1 MRAVT
6 AAQANTVSSAA
17 NTAADDA
24 PAGCKNPSDP
34 VSIEATQAEGNL
46 EVSRNRAANIS
57 TPSTG
62 VWSLVDKCLDPLE
75 RISFAIQGK
84 HENLIQNVVNTGN
97 QGSLAANVVSLG
109 ESMLPVT
116 GKIGTAATNVNL
128 VMTGVQGF
136 LAGLRERDLFYGLF
150 KLADALMFMVPRE
163 LQLGMRIGPSGYNLA
178 LATRQEKDIKQYS
191 SFSQGI
197 KQNLQQIKEYIQ
209 SLGKFGLINGYK
221 PGNAHE
227 SKAYTVGGPIKSF
240 IGSTGMILSY
250 LPFMPH
256 SIKNVLRSTGYLS
269 RLAGAVTLNFSEA
282 MSKHAQSQFSG
293 AAKIDFLAGDV
304 LDFMNK
310 AAKITKHTLVN
321 NMKMPENSMPVR
333 IAAVLQSFFKNST
346 QAAGSLGRV
355 VSARGVEVGI
365 TQEQYKTSGFRG
377 ILSKWMESHMDAL
390 LGIPAKGT
398 AVAANNIVPAQ
409 LSVEAK
415 LKAAGAADKVAAA
428 GKVAGVGS
436 SSSSKASSSRDDYS
450 SSREDYSA
458 TSIPSSRG
466 AAGSVTVVEKPY
478 SVAAIAN
485 KDSLVNNN
493 PENSND
499 QLVNKD
505 FESRTD
511 QLVNDL
517 ESRTDQLVND
527 LESRTDQLVS
537 NDLESLT
544 DQLLGIS
551 LATK

>member
-1 MRAVT
+1 MRA
-6 AAQANTVSSAA
+6 AATPANITSSAA
-17 NTAADDA
+17 T
-24 PAGCKNPSDP
+24 PA
-34 VSIEATQAEGNL
+34 
-46 EVSRNRAANIS
+46 
-57 TPSTG
+57 G

-75 RISFAIQGK
+75 RMSSAIQGRN
-84 HENLIQNVVNTGN
+84 ENLIHKVVNTGN
-97 QGSLAANVVSLG
+97 QGSLAANVASLA
-109 ESMLPVT
+109 EPTLPVA

-178 LATRQEKDIKQYS
+178 LATRQEKNIKQYS

-197 KQNLQQIKEYIQ
+197 KQNLQQIREYIQ
-209 SLGKFGLINGYK
+209 SLGKYGLINGYK
-221 PGNAHE
+221 PENAHE

-310 AAKITKHTLVN
+310 AAKITKDTLVN

-333 IAAVLQSFFKNST
+333 IAAVLQSLFKNST

-365 TQEQYKTSGFRG
+365 TKAEYKTSGFRG

-390 LGIPAKGT
+390 LGIRAKGT
-398 AVAANNIVPAQ
+398 AVAANAIVPAQ

-415 LKAAGAADKVAAA
+415 LKAAEAPAKAAA
-428 GKVAGVGS
+428 GKVAVAGS
-436 SSSSKASSSRDDYS
+436 SSSSKASSSRDNYSS
-450 SSREDYSA
+450 SSREDYSDY
-458 TSIPSSRG
+458 SDRG
-466 AAGSVTVVEKPY
+466 AAVV
-478 SVAAIAN
+478 VAA
-485 KDSLVNNN
+485 
-493 PENSND
+493 SNGALID
-499 QLVNKD
+499 KVL
-505 FESRTD
+505 EGA
-511 QLVNDL
+511 LND
-517 ESRTDQLVND
+517 EDISSSKQPVDHEDISSSKQPVGHVDITPRQP
-527 LESRTDQLVS
+527 VS
-537 NDLESLT
+537 HVDITSSEEM
-544 DQLLGIS
+544 IVPIP
-551 LATK
+551 A

>member
-1 MRAVT
+1 MMLLLAVKIR
-6 AAQANTVSSAA
+6 VI
-17 NTAADDA
+17 
-24 PAGCKNPSDP
+24 PSDP

-84 HENLIQNVVNTGN
+84 HENLIKNVVNTGN

-109 ESMLPVT
+109 EPMFPVT

-136 LAGLRERDLFYGLF
+136 LAGVKDRDIGYGLF

-163 LQLGMRIGPSGYNLA
+163 LQLGMRIGPGGYNIA
-178 LATRQEKDIKQYS
+178 LATRQENNIKAYS
-191 SFSQGI
+191 SFSEGI
-197 KQNLQQIKEYIQ
+197 RMNLERVKDYFKN
-209 SLGKFGLINGYK
+209 LGKFGLIDGYK
-221 PGNAHE
+221 RENADE
-227 SKAYTVGGPIKSF
+227 SKAYTVGGPLQSF
-240 IGSTGMILSY
+240 IGSSGMILSY
-250 LPFMPH
+250 LPFMPP

-269 RLAGAVTLNFSEA
+269 RLAGAITLNFSEA

-293 AAKIDFLAGDV
+293 AAKVDFLIGDV
-304 LDFMNK
+304 SDLMNK
-310 AAKITKHTLVN
+310 VVKITKHTLVN
-321 NMKMPENSMPVR
+321 NMKMSEESMPVKV
-333 IAAVLQSFFKNST
+333 ATVLQSFFKNLT
-346 QAAGSLGRV
+346 QTVGSLGRV
-355 VSARGVEVGI
+355 VGSRGVEVGL
-365 TQEQYKTSGFRG
+365 TQEKYKTSGFRG

-390 LGIPAKGT
+390 LGIPARGT

-415 LKAAGAADKVAAA
+415 LKAAEAPAKAAA

-466 AAGSVTVVEKPY
+466 AAVVGVASNSALIGKVLEGALKDKDINASAEIPY
-478 SVAAIAN
+478 LGGRDGDSEIAYLGRDGDSEIAYLGRDGDSNQEEIIPIAI
-485 KDSLVNNN
+485 
-493 PENSND
+493 
-499 QLVNKD
+499 
-505 FESRTD
+505 
-511 QLVNDL
+511 
-517 ESRTDQLVND
+517 
-527 LESRTDQLVS
+527 
-537 NDLESLT
+537 
-544 DQLLGIS
+544 
-551 LATK
+551 

>member
-1 MRAVT
+1 MRA
-6 AAQANTVSSAA
+6 AATPANITSSAA
-17 NTAADDA
+17 T
-24 PAGCKNPSDP
+24 PA
-34 VSIEATQAEGNL
+34 
-46 EVSRNRAANIS
+46 
-57 TPSTG
+57 G

-75 RISFAIQGK
+75 RMSSAIQGK
-84 HENLIQNVVNTGN
+84 NENLIHKVVNAGN
-97 QGSLAANVVSLG
+97 QGSLAANVVSLA
-109 ESMLPVT
+109 EPMLPVT

-197 KQNLQQIKEYIQ
+197 KQNLQQIREYIQ
-209 SLGKFGLINGYK
+209 SLGKYGLINGYK
-221 PGNAHE
+221 RENADA
-227 SKAYTVGGPIKSF
+227 SKAFAVGGPLQSF
-240 IGSTGMILSY
+240 IGSSGMILSY

-365 TQEQYKTSGFRG
+365 TKAEYKTSGFRG

-428 GKVAGVGS
+428 GKVAVAGS
-436 SSSSKASSSRDDYS
+436 SSNAKVSSARDNYSS

-458 TSIPSSRG
+458 YSTTSSSRG
-466 AAGSVTVVEKPY
+466 AAVVG
-478 SVAAIAN
+478 AASNSALIDKVLEGAL
-485 KDSLVNNN
+485 KD
-493 PENSND
+493 
-499 QLVNKD
+499 KD
-505 FESRTD
+505 ISSSKQPVGHVDITPRQPVGHVDITPR
-511 QLVNDL
+511 QP
-517 ESRTDQLVND
+517 
-527 LESRTDQLVS
+527 VS
-537 NDLESLT
+537 HVDITSSEEM
-544 DQLLGIS
+544 IVPIP
-551 LATK
+551 A

>member
-75 RISFAIQGK
+75 RMSSAIQGK
-84 HENLIQNVVNTGN
+84 NENLIHKVVNTGN
-97 QGSLAANVVSLG
+97 QGSLAANVASLA
-109 ESMLPVT
+109 EPMFPVT

-163 LQLGMRIGPSGYNLA
+163 LQLGMRLGPSGYNLA
-178 LATRQEKDIKQYS
+178 LATRQEKNIKQYS

-197 KQNLQQIKEYIQ
+197 KQNLQQIREYIQ
-209 SLGKFGLINGYK
+209 SLGKYGLINGYK
-221 PGNAHE
+221 PENAHE

-310 AAKITKHTLVN
+310 AAKITKDTLVN

-365 TQEQYKTSGFRG
+365 TKAEYKTSGFRG

-390 LGIPAKGT
+390 LGIPAKVT

-415 LKAAGAADKVAAA
+415 LKAAAGAADKVAAA
-428 GKVAGVGS
+428 GKVAVAGS
-436 SSSSKASSSRDDYS
+436 SSNAKVSSARDNYSS

-458 TSIPSSRG
+458 YSTTSSSRG
-466 AAGSVTVVEKPY
+466 AAVVG
-478 SVAAIAN
+478 VASNSALIDKVLEGALN
-485 KDSLVNNN
+485 DKDISSSKQPVDHEDISSSKQ
-493 PENSND
+493 PVGHVD
-499 QLVNKD
+499 ITPRQP
-505 FESRTD
+505 
-511 QLVNDL
+511 
-517 ESRTDQLVND
+517 
-527 LESRTDQLVS
+527 VS
-537 NDLESLT
+537 HVDITSSEEM
-544 DQLLGIS
+544 IVPIP
-551 LATK
+551 A

>member
-1 MRAVT
+1 MR
-6 AAQANTVSSAA
+6 
-17 NTAADDA
+17 
-24 PAGCKNPSDP
+24 
-34 VSIEATQAEGNL
+34 L
-46 EVSRNRAANIS
+46 
-57 TPSTG
+57 
-62 VWSLVDKCLDPLE
+62 
-75 RISFAIQGK
+75 
-84 HENLIQNVVNTGN
+84 
-97 QGSLAANVVSLG
+97 
-109 ESMLPVT
+109 
-116 GKIGTAATNVNL
+116 
-128 VMTGVQGF
+128 
-136 LAGLRERDLFYGLF
+136 
-150 KLADALMFMVPRE
+150 
-163 LQLGMRIGPSGYNLA
+163 GPSGYNLA
-178 LATRQEKDIKQYS
+178 LATRQANNIKGYS
-191 SFSQGI
+191 SFSEGI
-197 KQNLQQIKEYIQ
+197 RKNLQQIKEYIH
-209 SLGKFGLINGYK
+209 SLGKFGLIDGYK
-221 PGNAHE
+221 RENADA
-227 SKAYTVGGPIKSF
+227 SKAFAVGGPLQSF

-250 LPFMPH
+250 LPFMSH
-256 SIKNVLRSTGYLS
+256 STKNVLRSTGYLS

-293 AAKIDFLAGDV
+293 AAKVDFLIGDV
-304 LDFMNK
+304 SDLMNK
-310 AAKITKHTLVN
+310 VVKITKHTLVN
-321 NMKMPENSMPVR
+321 NMKMSEESMPVR
-333 IAAVLQSFFKNST
+333 IATVLQSFFKNLT
-346 QAAGSLGRV
+346 QTVGSLGRV
-355 VSARGVEVGI
+355 VSSRGVEVGL
-365 TQEQYKTSGFRG
+365 TRDEYKTSGFRG
-377 ILSKWMESHMDAL
+377 ILSKWMESHVDAL
-390 LGIPAKGT
+390 LGIPARGT

-415 LKAAGAADKVAAA
+415 LKAAEAAAKAAA

-436 SSSSKASSSRDDYS
+436 SSSSKASSSRDNYSS
-450 SSREDYSA
+450 SSREDYSDY
-458 TSIPSSRG
+458 SDRG